1 MKYYRLDTIIDSM
14 YYLLDM
20 FARKNSFIRLYPYT
34 RYIYDQ
40 SCLLF
45 RFYFKQKRIRS
56 LM

>member
-45 RFYFKQKRIRS
+45 WFYFKQKRIGS